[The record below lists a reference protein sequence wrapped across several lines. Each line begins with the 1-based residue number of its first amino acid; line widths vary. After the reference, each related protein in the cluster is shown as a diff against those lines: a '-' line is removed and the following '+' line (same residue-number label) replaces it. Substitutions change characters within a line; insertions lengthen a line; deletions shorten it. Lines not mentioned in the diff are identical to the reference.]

1 MRCHALRIVV
11 PYAVDAGADL
21 VGRREPGGRDLVLVR
36 LGNRLLK
43 FLFETFPDVLIE
55 VCCAT

>member
-11 PYAVDAGADL
+11 PHTVDPGADL

-36 LGNRLLK
+36 LGNRFLK
-43 FLFETFPDVLIE
+43 LLFEIFPDVLIE